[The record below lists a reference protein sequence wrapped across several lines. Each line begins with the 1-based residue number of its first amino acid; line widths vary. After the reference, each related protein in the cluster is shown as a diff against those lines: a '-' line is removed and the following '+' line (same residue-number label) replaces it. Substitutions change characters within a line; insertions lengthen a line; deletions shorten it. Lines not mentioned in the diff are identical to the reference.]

1 MEQYSKLRNYESNL
15 IKVLIIS
22 ILIFFKRVY
31 CNVGFAGKK
40 PDLSKVRD
48 PNVVAGVL
56 KGWVSEYVIHLISI
70 YKMDFIFFY
79 LTPFCLPFI
88 CCFVAE
94 QVIAFLFHRLFFHA
108 SFYV

>member
-56 KGWVSEYVIHLISI
+56 KGWVSDMLFIS
-70 YKMDFIFFY
+70 F
-79 LTPFCLPFI
+79 PFI
-88 CCFVAE
+88 KWILFFSISLPSVYLLFVA
-94 QVIAFLFHRLFFHA
+94 LWR
-108 SFYV
+108 SKS